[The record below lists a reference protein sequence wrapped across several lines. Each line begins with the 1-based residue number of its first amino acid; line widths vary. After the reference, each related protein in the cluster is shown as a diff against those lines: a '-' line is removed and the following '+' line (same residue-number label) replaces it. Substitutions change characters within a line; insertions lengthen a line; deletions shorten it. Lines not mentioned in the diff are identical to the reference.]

1 MVRPGLK
8 FAANNGF
15 VKLKVMA
22 HKAYCVFGE
31 VFLKNDNKLMQYSIR
46 CEQR

>member
-15 VKLKVMA
+15 VNLKVMA

-31 VFLKNDNKLMQYSIR
+31 VFLKNDNKLMQYSKR